1 MGSHHPLLVLA
12 AAAACALA
20 GPAAAQTHG
29 AAAPEGA
36 VSTESGLLK
45 GVAGRDP
52 AITVYRGIPFAAPP
66 VGALRFRPPQPAA
79 AWQGVRSAERFGAIC
94 PQFGAAAE
102 RFPMDE
108 DCLTLNI
115 WTAAPPGE
123 TAAALGETAAPQG
136 EGGRPVF
143 VWIYGG
149 GFAEGHGSDPTF
161 DGEALAAK
169 GVVVVTFNYRLG
181 PLGFLATPEL
191 SAEAENGRSGNYG
204 ILDQIA
210 ALHWVQRNIAAFG
223 GDPAKVTIAGQSA
236 GAGSVQFLAM
246 SPLAKGLFRAGIA
259 QSQVRDP
266 RDPELRYLATS
277 WRPRAA
283 AEAAGTAFA
292 ADKGAKGVRSPEQ
305 LRALPW
311 RDVLRGS
318 ERVSD
323 TTVDTGST
331 AKPPLF
337 RPVVDG
343 VVIPTGFADALA
355 AKAYAPITVVAGNN
369 LDESGAVPET
379 SFAARRAD
387 PPGPRAGLPPTN
399 VTLDG
404 YRSWAAAKFGDLAED
419 FLRLYP
425 AADDDTA
432 ARASNQAMR
441 DNARVSTW
449 LWGRAWSQ
457 QIGAPLYTYY
467 WTHARPGP
475 TRDMRGAFHGSELNY
490 VFDSLDAVE
499 NDWTQEDRRIAD
511 AMSTYWANITKHGNP
526 NGAGLPGWPAFDP
539 DRPLV
544 MEVGDAFA
552 PMAVAEPAQIAFW
565 QRYLAT
571 QDAW

>member
-1 MGSHHPLLVLA
+1 MRRIDAWLMLA
-12 AAAACALA
+12 AAAACIGG
-20 GPAAAQTHG
+20 GPASAQGVSGGTGVETVATDSGQVRG
-29 AAAPEGA
+29 A
-36 VSTESGLLK
+36 S
-45 GVAGRDP
+45 GRDP
-52 AITVYRGIPFAAPP
+52 AIAVYRGIPFAAPP
-66 VGALRFRPPQPAA
+66 VGPLRFRPPQPPAT
-79 AWQGVRSAERFGAIC
+79 WQGVRDAGSFGAIC
-94 PQFGAAAE
+94 PQHGGAAE

-115 WTAAPPGE
+115 WSAQDGGGE
-123 TAAALGETAAPQG
+123 
-136 EGGRPVF
+136 RPVL

-181 PLGFLATPEL
+181 PFGFLATPEL
-191 SAEAENGRSGNYG
+191 SAEAESGRSGNYG

-210 ALHWVQRNIAAFG
+210 ALQWVQRNIAGFG

-246 SPLAKGLFRAGIA
+246 SPLAEGLFRAGIA

-277 WRPRAA
+277 WRPRPA
-283 AEAAGTAFA
+283 AEAAGAAFA
-292 ADKGAKGVRSPEQ
+292 DGKGARSPDQ
-305 LRALPW
+305 LRTLPW
-311 RDVLRGS
+311 RDLLQGS
-318 ERVSD
+318 ERAAD
-323 TTVDTGST
+323 DTVDTGST

-343 VVIPTGFADALA
+343 VIIPGGFAEALA
-355 AKAYAPITVVAGNN
+355 KKAYAPITFVAGNN

-387 PPGPRAGLPPTN
+387 PPVPRAGLPPTN
-399 VTLDG
+399 VTVDG
-404 YRSWAAAKFGDLAED
+404 YQSWATAKFGTLAGE

-425 AADDDTA
+425 AADDEQA
-432 ARASNQAMR
+432 ARASNEAMR
-441 DNARVSTW
+441 DNARISTW
-449 LWGRAWSQ
+449 LWGKAWSR

-499 NDWTQEDRRIAD
+499 NDWTAEDHRIAD
-511 AMSTYWANITKHGNP
+511 IVSTYWANIATHGNP
-526 NGAGLPGWPAFDP
+526 NGAGLPGWPGFAA

-544 MEVGDAFA
+544 MELGEAFA
-552 PMAVAEPAQIAFW
+552 PISIAAPERIAFW
-565 QRYLAT
+565 ERYFAT